1 MRKDARQHATLGNS
15 AVPPAF
21 VVLDPTEL
29 LRYAAQWRQLA
40 HDWASMAGVDSSG
53 EATRL
58 RVMAQRALCA
68 VDEIDCLLQS
78 RGFPKSPSLP
88 RPKLVDVW
96 PGRETI

>member
-1 MRKDARQHATLGNS
+1 MRKDAQQRATLGNS

-21 VVLDPTEL
+21 VVLDPTQL

-40 HDWASMAGVDSSG
+40 HDWAAMAGTDSSH
-53 EATRL
+53 ESVRL

-68 VDEIDCLLQS
+68 VNEIDCLLQS

-88 RPKLVDVW
+88 RPQLIDV
-96 PGRETI
+96 